1 MSIYTRRACIWM
13 YFPYLVGD
21 TFLTA
26 AVPVTPRYF
35 PALPTD
41 LRVPLV
47 IPAAA
52 PRTLPAA
59 ARPWETAEGGEET
72 RLR

>member
-1 MSIYTRRACIWM
+1 MQTGRFGCPYIHDVPAWM

-59 ARPWETAEGGEET
+59 ARPWETAE
-72 RLR
+72 